1 MFAALGW
8 RVANES
14 SGQWTSY
21 LHCRRSTPESLLI
34 PTEWCGALQR
44 KTAAV
49 TAFLR
54 PHSQNYAIIR
64 QISPNPDKDRTNLG
78 LPQQVASKYAGK
90 RLLIVDD
97 DADMRLLLAEYF
109 RRLGFQVE
117 EHEDGAAALEPAT
130 IGRFDC
136 FIFDVSMPGMTGF
149 ELLKRVRDRG
159 VQTPALFLTA
169 HDALDYKVAGYESG
183 GDDYLAKPFSPREL
197 EFRVEALLRRTSTLP
212 PERDTERVEVGGL
225 VIDKRRHEVI
235 RQGVRIDLTPLEFQ
249 ILELLA
255 SEPGR
260 AWSRNALLDRV
271 WSTEYEG
278 YQRNIDPH
286 INRLRKKLETDPK
299 NPRYVLTVRGVGYK
313 LNEAP

>member
-1 MFAALGW
+1 M
-8 RVANES
+8 
-14 SGQWTSY
+14 GQ
-21 LHCRRSTPESLLI
+21 P
-34 PTEWCGALQR
+34 P
-44 KTAAV
+44 
-49 TAFLR
+49 
-54 PHSQNYAIIR
+54 
-64 QISPNPDKDRTNLG
+64 
-78 LPQQVASKYAGK
+78 QVASKYAGK

-117 EHEDGAAALEPAT
+117 ERESGAAALEPAAA
-130 IGRFDC
+130 GPFDC
-136 FIFDVSMPGMTGF
+136 FIFDVSMPGMSGF

-159 VQTPALFLTA
+159 IQTPALFLTA
-169 HDALDYKVAGYESG
+169 HDALDYKVAGYEAG
-183 GDDYLAKPFSPREL
+183 ADDYLAKPFSPREL
-197 EFRVEALLRRTSTLP
+197 EFRVEALLRRSGGIQP
-212 PERDTERVEVGGL
+212 GNDNERVQVGDL
-225 VIDKRRHEVI
+225 VIDKRRHEVV
-235 RQGVRIDLTPLEFQ
+235 RQGTRVDLTPLEFQ

-260 AWSRNALLDRV
+260 AWSRNNLLDRV

-299 NPRYVLTVRGVGYK
+299 HPRYVLTVRGVGYK

>member
-1 MFAALGW
+1 M
-8 RVANES
+8 
-14 SGQWTSY
+14 
-21 LHCRRSTPESLLI
+21 
-34 PTEWCGALQR
+34 
-44 KTAAV
+44 
-49 TAFLR
+49 
-54 PHSQNYAIIR
+54 
-64 QISPNPDKDRTNLG
+64 
-78 LPQQVASKYAGK
+78 
-90 RLLIVDD
+90 IVDD

-109 RRLGFQVE
+109 RRLGFQVV
-117 EHEDGAAALEPAT
+117 EHESGAAALEPAT
-130 IGRFDC
+130 TGKFDC

-149 ELLKRVRDRG
+149 ELLKRIRDRG

-169 HDALDYKVAGYESG
+169 HDALDYKVAGYEAG

-197 EFRVEALLRRTSTLP
+197 EYRVEALLRRTSVIQP
-212 PERDTERVEVGGL
+212 AKDDERVEVGDL
-225 VIDKRRHEVI
+225 IVDKRRHEVV